1 MKMRNKEIALNFACS
16 AILPIDENTEK
27 QLLIVCESRPIRLNA
42 ALGKEMLA
50 DNPIEESSESEEYI
64 SGEEGEEVAP
74 VTASESSEGF
84 NSDDMRMSEEEEV
97 SYEKIDFSLAMEDK
111 ISKMEEHM
119 ENIVRDQFNETRKE
133 IKRETS
139 GFQIDAEAM
148 KEKY

>member
-1 MKMRNKEIALNFACS
+1 
-16 AILPIDENTEK
+16 
-27 QLLIVCESRPIRLNA
+27 
-42 ALGKEMLA
+42 MLA

-148 KEKY
+148 KEKYWLLDDFPIKPY